1 MRVAVWGVLVSTAL
15 AIAIAGACLQRT
27 PAFAQNPLSRQA
39 ERFVPSGELIA
50 LTSEAD
56 EGRQQVTL
64 IDPKTRVMSV
74 YHIERSTGK
83 ITLKSVRNVHWDL
96 LMEEFNG
103 TSPSPGEI
111 RALLEQR

>member
-1 MRVAVWGVLVSTAL
+1 MRVAVWGVLVGTAL
-15 AIAIAGACLQRT
+15 TILIVRACLQRT
-27 PAFAQNPLSRQA
+27 PALAQGPSPRHA

-50 LTSEAD
+50 LTCDAD
-56 EGRQQVTL
+56 EGRQQVTV
-64 IDPKTRVMSV
+64 IDPKTRVMAV
-74 YHIERSTGK
+74 FHIERSTGK